1 MATEFWLRNP
11 QRSVRQA
18 IAEGVERY
26 VFDQALVNWQRQSP
40 HAFMREHFLGTGLN
54 PLYVIQGDQGARL
67 YNLFVPPEA
76 PIAVWPTWDPSQ
88 DMDLLEHYLA
98 LPQGDDIYLCG
109 DDEIDSSIRPVFDQ
123 EHRVFIT
130 GGLRMPTGPEKDKI
144 IGGIRQL
151 CEGYPNAIVHLS
163 GGLSFQTLFNW
174 GWQSVDWCTD
184 EARVYGNLALPNG
197 LTLKF
202 SKRPE
207 WPLYSDWIEMLGFTV
222 ERLNRHRDEQVHF
235 HIRSVVWAAENYDRE
250 LRIRRR
256 YSPGPA
262 GVSSPPKD
270 WIKQLSGPRRNWRNT
285 STIASRSLPMLNKTD
300 GDKAFCDHCV
310 LNTSCTLAR
319 AGQVCGIEETEM
331 GELARHFESRNPDSI
346 IDGLSKLLAMQSD
359 RMERSVA
366 NEDLDSES
374 GPSSEV
380 TRQLN
385 SVFSNATVLAKL
397 LNPNLNGKG
406 TTVTN
411 QTLNINGGNIPFSS
425 GNPREV
431 MAAIVKALTDA
442 GIPRDEITAD
452 MIKTVLRQGG
462 EQQAQQQALEGV
474 VVQKNAAKE

>member
-54 PLYVIQGDQGARL
+54 PLYVLQGDQGARL
-67 YNLFVPPEA
+67 YSMFTTPDQ

-88 DMDLLEHYLA
+88 ELDLLEHYLA
-98 LPQGDDIYLCG
+98 LPQGEDIYLCG

-130 GGLRMPTGPEKDKI
+130 GGLRMQTGPQKDKI
-144 IGGIRQL
+144 IGEIRQL
-151 CEGYPNAIVHLS
+151 CAGYPNAIVHLS
-163 GGLSFQTLFNW
+163 GALTFGTMFNW

-184 EARVYGNLALPNG
+184 EARVYGNIILPNG
-197 LTLKF
+197 IKLRFASDDLM
-202 SKRPE
+202 
-207 WPLYSDWIEMLGFTV
+207 LYSDWIEMVGFTV
-222 ERLNRHRDEQVHF
+222 ERLSRHRNEQVQF
-235 HIRSVVWAAENYDRE
+235 HIRSALWAAENFDRD
-250 LRIRRR
+250 LRTKRR
-256 YSPGPA
+256 YTPNLA
-262 GVSSPPKD
+262 GASALPST
-270 WIKQLSGPRRNWRNT
+270 WASQNTNAQRNWRKS
-285 STIASRSLPMLNKTD
+285 STIASRALPMLNKAD
-300 GDKAFCDHCV
+300 GDKAFCDYCV
-310 LNTSCTLAR
+310 LSTSCKLAR
-319 AGQVCGIEETEM
+319 AEQVCGLEETEM
-331 GELARHFESRNPDSI
+331 GELAKHFKTRNSDQI
-346 IDGLSKLLAMQSD
+346 IDGLTDLIVMQAD

-366 NEDLDSES
+366 AEDVEGED

-380 TRQLN
+380 TRQMN
-385 SVFSNATVLAKL
+385 SVFSNATALAKL

-406 TTVTN
+406 TTVNN

-431 MAAIVKALTDA
+431 MAAIVKELTMA

-452 MIKTVLRQGG
+452 MIKAVLRQGSD
-462 EQQAQQQALEGV
+462 QQTDQQALEGV
-474 VVQKNAAKE
+474 IVQNTSAKE

>member
-26 VFDQALVNWQRQSP
+26 VFDQALTNWQGRSP
-40 HAFMREHFLGTGLN
+40 HAFMREQFLGTGLK
-54 PLYVIQGDQGARL
+54 PMYVIQGVQGARL
-67 YNLFVPPEA
+67 YSMFTPPEN

-88 DMDLLEHYLA
+88 DLDLLEHYLA
-98 LPQGDDIYLCG
+98 LPQGDDIYLCS
-109 DDEIDSSIRPVFDQ
+109 DDEINSSIRPVFDQ

-130 GGLRMPTGPEKDKI
+130 GGLRSDDKGATKDRF
-144 IGGIRQL
+144 IGEIRDL
-151 CEGYPNAIVHLS
+151 CAGYPNAIVHLS
-163 GGLSFQTLFNW
+163 GALSFSSMFNW
-174 GWQSVDWCTD
+174 DWHSVDWCTD
-184 EARVYGNLALPNG
+184 EPRIYGQLQLPNG
-197 LTLKF
+197 IGLK
-202 SKRPE
+202 SNQRSQ

-222 ERLNRHRDEQVHF
+222 EKLNESRDEQVQF
-235 HIRSVVWAAENYDRE
+235 HIRSALWAAENYDRD
-250 LRIRRR
+250 LRIKRK
-256 YSPGPA
+256 YTPTLA
-262 GVSSPPKD
+262 GASALPSA
-270 WIKQLSGPRRNWRNT
+270 WAKQNTNNLRNWRMG
-285 STIASRSLPMLNKTD
+285 STIASRALPMLNKAD

-310 LNTSCTLAR
+310 FRTSCKLAR
-319 AGQVCGIEETEM
+319 AEQVCGIEETEM

-366 NEDLDSES
+366 AEDVEGED

-385 SVFSNATVLAKL
+385 SVFSNATALAKL

-406 TTVTN
+406 TTVNN

-431 MAAIVKALTDA
+431 MAAIVKELTNA
-442 GIPRDEITAD
+442 GIPRDEITAE
-452 MIKTVLRQGG
+452 MIKAVLRQGG
-462 EQQAQQQALEGV
+462 EQQALEGV
-474 VVQKNAAKE
+474 VVQNTSAKE